1 MVQVGSETNCTT
13 FVFNSLS
20 ELNTNVVQLRV
31 IMYSRRTKL
40 NRQSQIWEDLT
51 ISNRVKIRKKT
62 YYQLLVLL
70 LRMNVIATLQSIDF
84 YNLLIET
91 ET

>member
-1 MVQVGSETNCTT
+1 MVQVG
-13 FVFNSLS
+13 S

>member
-40 NRQSQIWEDLT
+40 NRQSQI
-51 ISNRVKIRKKT
+51 
-62 YYQLLVLL
+62 
-70 LRMNVIATLQSIDF
+70 
-84 YNLLIET
+84 
-91 ET
+91 